1 MLRLVRQALLVLD
14 HALLLEKIEHLE
26 GEDQLTA
33 VINRHRLLE
42 ILEYELRRH
51 RFTRKW
57 LALSMID
64 VEDLDSI
71 NRSYGRLLPRS

>member
-1 MLRLVRQALLVLD
+1 MLRLVRQAVHVLV

-26 GEDQLTA
+26 VEDQLTA
-33 VINRHRLLE
+33 VINQHRLLV